1 MEHSIYLQSPH
12 NTKDTQE
19 KLRVIKMTKGQ
30 MGLISEKC
38 ARQISSRFQGK
49 KSPSYRKYT
58 IQMIGKCFSG
68 YSYSVYE
75 IVVNKRE
82 TCDTLLYFSINLLY
96 H

>member
-49 KSPSYRKYT
+49 KISQLQEIYNTNDRKMLFW
-58 IQMIGKCFSG
+58 IFIFS
-68 YSYSVYE
+68 YE